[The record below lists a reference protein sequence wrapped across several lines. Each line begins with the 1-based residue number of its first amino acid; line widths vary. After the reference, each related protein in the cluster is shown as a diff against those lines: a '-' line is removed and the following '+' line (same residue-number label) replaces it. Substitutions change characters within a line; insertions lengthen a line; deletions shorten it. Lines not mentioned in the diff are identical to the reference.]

1 MAKRRYR
8 AADVNHVRTN
18 VVQTGESSTLMR
30 HNGRFDH
37 GFPQSFP
44 QIL

>member
-8 AADVNHVRTN
+8 EADVNHVRTN

>member
-1 MAKRRYR
+1 MAKRRHR
-8 AADVNHVRTN
+8 AADMNRVRTI

-30 HNGRFDH
+30 HNPRFDH